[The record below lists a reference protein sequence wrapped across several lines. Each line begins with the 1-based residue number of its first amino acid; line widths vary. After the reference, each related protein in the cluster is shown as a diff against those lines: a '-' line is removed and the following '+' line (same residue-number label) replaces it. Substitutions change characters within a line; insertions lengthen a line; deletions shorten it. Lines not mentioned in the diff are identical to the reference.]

1 MSRATGL
8 PELDVVDADRENAL
22 CPVPGAGV
30 GGRIVTPHAQPMRF
44 GRIHEAPV
52 HMLPPERVLLYA
64 LVFGLRPERCLE
76 VGTLHGGSAMITVA
90 ALDDVGQG
98 CVVCVDPHP
107 RVTPEVWSGVA
118 HRATLIEG
126 CSPDALPEA
135 RRVAGGAFD
144 IALVDG
150 DHGHDG
156 VVRDL
161 EGVMG
166 VLTASGYILMH
177 DAHYVEVHQG
187 IDETLR
193 AHAGRLVDCGML
205 SRAWTRDQESEA
217 VRWGGIRVLHL
228 AAPGSQPTASRRR
241 FALRMLRTVQSRWTG
256 PH

>member
-1 MSRATGL
+1 M
-8 PELDVVDADRENAL
+8 
-22 CPVPGAGV
+22 
-30 GGRIVTPHAQPMRF
+30 TPYAQPMRF
-44 GRIHEAPV
+44 GTIHEAPV

-98 CVVCVDPHP
+98 CLVCLDPQP
-107 RVTPEVWSGVA
+107 RVTAEVWSGVA

-126 CSPDALPEA
+126 CSPDALFEA

-144 IALVDG
+144 IVLIDG
-150 DHGHDG
+150 DHSHDG

-166 VLTASGYILMH
+166 VLASGGHILMH
-177 DAHYVEVHQG
+177 DAHYVEVQQG

-205 SRAWTRDQESEA
+205 SRAGTRDQESEA
-217 VRWGGIRVLHL
+217 VRWGGIRVLRL
-228 AAPGSQPTASRRR
+228 APQRSQPTDAATSGTRS
-241 FALRMLRTVQSRWTG
+241 ALRALRTVRSRRSS
-256 PH
+256 PD